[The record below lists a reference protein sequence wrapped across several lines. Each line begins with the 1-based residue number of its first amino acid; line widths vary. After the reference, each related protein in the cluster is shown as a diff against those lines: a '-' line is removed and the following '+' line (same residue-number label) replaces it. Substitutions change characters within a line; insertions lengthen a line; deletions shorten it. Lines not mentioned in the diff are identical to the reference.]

1 MSITINH
8 QTNDL
13 SIAGGG
19 APTLGGSAAG
29 GGALNLINT
38 TTVTSSVT
46 SVDFTSIGS
55 YDRYVLKWDAT
66 MDGAKVPNIQIYDNG
81 TLLTSS
87 NYSFLRSK
95 MVSGSASYQTTY
107 TGVIA
112 TSGLV
117 TQIGTFEIAGTE
129 PRLPY
134 HLVVGGFTGTS
145 DTAETMFT
153 SGGMKSTYSVT
164 SLTGLRFTLTSGAIL
179 TGRFSLYGLSQ

>member
-29 GGALNLINT
+29 GGAWNLINT

-66 MDGAKVPNIQIYDNG
+66 MSAAQITNIQI
-81 TLLTSS
+81 
-87 NYSFLRSK
+87 
-95 MVSGSASYQTTY
+95 
-107 TGVIA
+107 
-112 TSGLV
+112 
-117 TQIGTFEIAGTE
+117 
-129 PRLPY
+129 
-134 HLVVGGFTGTS
+134 
-145 DTAETMFT
+145 
-153 SGGMKSTYSVT
+153 
-164 SLTGLRFTLTSGAIL
+164 
-179 TGRFSLYGLSQ
+179 